1 MATWIRFQHDNKE
14 KIGTRSNGNISVYEG
29 DIFTN
34 PKLTDITINEKD
46 IVRLNPCNPS
56 KMIALWNNYKTL
68 ADEKG
73 LSKPNN
79 PLYLNKSISS
89 ILQPKGDI
97 LRPKFY
103 SEAIFYEGELGI
115 VIGKHCKDI
124 ETSEAN
130 NYIFGYTCINDVT
143 GMDLVKKDPTFDQ
156 WTRSKSFDTFGIFG
170 PGIVTDINPMNL
182 QVMSTLNGKIVQDY
196 NTNDMFFNV
205 FEIVSYLS
213 KDMSLYPGDI
223 IACGTNA
230 GLGPMNEGDVISIE
244 IEGIGSITNKMAS

>member
-1 MATWIRFQHDNKE
+1 MAHWIRFDYKNNECIGIQKDK
-14 KIGTRSNGNISVYEG
+14 KIEIYNG
-29 DIFTN
+29 DIFNN
-34 PKLTDITINEKD
+34 PSKTEIVVNINET
-46 IVRLNPCNPS
+46 IPLNPCNPS
-56 KMIALWNNYKTL
+56 KIIALWNNYKTL

-79 PLYLNKSISS
+79 PLYLNKAISC
-89 ILQPKGDI
+89 ILEPGKDI
-97 LRPKFY
+97 VRPKFY
-103 SEAIFYEGELGI
+103 DEAIFYEGELGI

-124 ETSEAN
+124 EADQADD
-130 NYIFGYTCINDVT
+130 YIFGYTCINDVT

-170 PGIVTDINPMNL
+170 PGIETDIDPMNL
-182 QVMSTLNGKIVQDY
+182 QIVSKLNGNTVQDY

-205 FEIVSYLS
+205 YEIVSYLS

-230 GLGPMNEGDVISIE
+230 GLGPMNEGDTIQVTV
-244 IEGIGSITNKMAS
+244 EGIGELTNKLA

>member
-1 MATWIRFQHDNKE
+1 MAHWIRFDYKNNECIGIQKGK
-14 KIGTRSNGNISVYEG
+14 KIEIYNG
-29 DIFTN
+29 DIFNN
-34 PKLTDITINEKD
+34 PSKTEIVVNINET
-46 IVRLNPCNPS
+46 ILLNPCNPS
-56 KMIALWNNYKTL
+56 KIIALWNNYKTL

-79 PLYLNKSISS
+79 PLYLNKAISC
-89 ILQPKGDI
+89 ILEPGKDI
-97 LRPKFY
+97 VRPKFY
-103 SEAIFYEGELGI
+103 DEAIFYEGELGI

-124 ETSEAN
+124 EADQADD
-130 NYIFGYTCINDVT
+130 YIFGYTCINDVT

-170 PGIVTDINPMNL
+170 PGIETDIDPMNI
-182 QVMSTLNGKIVQDY
+182 QIVSKLNGNTVQDY

-205 FEIVSYLS
+205 YEIVSYLS

-230 GLGPMNEGDVISIE
+230 GLGPMNEGDTIQVFV
-244 IEGIGSITNKMAS
+244 EGIGELTNKLA

>member
-1 MATWIRFQHDNKE
+1 MAHWIRFNYKNNECIGIQKDK
-14 KIGTRSNGNISVYEG
+14 KIEIYNG
-29 DIFTN
+29 DIFNN
-34 PKLTDITINEKD
+34 PSKTEIVIDINEMTL
-46 IVRLNPCNPS
+46 LNPCNPS
-56 KMIALWNNYKTL
+56 KIIALWNNYKTL

-79 PLYLNKSISS
+79 PLYLNKAISC
-89 ILQPKGDI
+89 ILEPGKDI
-97 LRPKFY
+97 VRPKFY
-103 SEAIFYEGELGI
+103 DEAIFYEGELGI

-124 ETSEAN
+124 EADQADD
-130 NYIFGYTCINDVT
+130 YIFGYTCINDVT

-170 PGIVTDINPMNL
+170 PGIETDIDPMNL
-182 QVMSTLNGKIVQDY
+182 QIVSKLNGNTVQDY

-205 FEIVSYLS
+205 YEIVSYLS

-230 GLGPMNEGDVISIE
+230 GLGPMNEGDTIQVNV
-244 IEGIGSITNKMAS
+244 EGIGELTNKLA